1 MALVPGAKRINLHA
15 SYAVFTDE
23 NPWVDRDA
31 IEYKHFEP
39 WVAWAKAHGYGIDFN
54 PTIFGHP
61 MMNNELSLSS
71 PDAATRDFWIRH
83 CKACRKI
90 SQQIGEA
97 LDDQTLCNIW
107 IPDGL
112 KDVPGDRFGLRE
124 RLRDSLDEIYAVKY
138 DRVIDSCESKVFGIG
153 LESMT
158 VGSNEFYLA
167 YAATHPG
174 VCDLLDLGHFHPT
187 ENVADK
193 LSALLL
199 FFDKVPMHV
208 TRPVRWDSDHVVLFD
223 DPTKE
228 VAMEIAHIP
237 GAWEKVIIGLDFFDA
252 SINRVGAWATGTRA
266 MEKSLLY
273 ALLQPGERLKELQD
287 TYQFTEKM
295 MLAEQAKS
303 MPFGAVWDEYCRRA
317 GCPLD
322 GELYPAV
329 AAYEAKV
336 LPERM

>member
-1 MALVPGAKRINLHA
+1 M
-15 SYAVFTDE
+15 
-23 NPWVDRDA
+23 
-31 IEYKHFEP
+31 
-39 WVAWAKAHGYGIDFN
+39 
-54 PTIFGHP
+54 
-61 MMNNELSLSS
+61 
-71 PDAATRDFWIRH
+71 
-83 CKACRKI
+83 
-90 SQQIGEA
+90 
-97 LDDQTLCNIW
+97 
-107 IPDGL
+107 
-112 KDVPGDRFGLRE
+112 
-124 RLRDSLDEIYAVKY
+124 
-138 DRVIDSCESKVFGIG
+138 
-153 LESMT
+153 
-158 VGSNEFYLA
+158 GSNEFYLA

-174 VCDLLDLGHFHPT
+174 VYDLLDLGHFHPT

-199 FFDKVPMHV
+199 FFDKVPLHV